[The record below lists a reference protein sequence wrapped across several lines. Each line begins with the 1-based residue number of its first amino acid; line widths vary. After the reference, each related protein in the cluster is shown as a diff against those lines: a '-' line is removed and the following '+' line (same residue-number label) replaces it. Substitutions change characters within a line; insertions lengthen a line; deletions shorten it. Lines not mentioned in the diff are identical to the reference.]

1 MHWQNVRSAKCLLAK
16 CPGTNITGDTTEC
29 NMVGIQRSRY
39 WEGTYWHFTHSVPV
53 FTSDIYPGSISDEE
67 IVRQSGMA
75 YHGNR
80 LLADKG
86 FLIQDIL
93 DSYGVRVETPK
104 KLEGIKQFS
113 MEDAHN
119 RNISQAR
126 VHVHQAIHRFKI
138 LRDNPYS

>member
-1 MHWQNVRSAKCLLAK
+1 MIQQSATWLEYKGHDTGKELIGISPTLL
-16 CPGTNITGDTTEC
+16 
-29 NMVGIQRSRY
+29 
-39 WEGTYWHFTHSVPV
+39 PV

-126 VHVHQAIHRFKI
+126 VHVQQAIHRFKI
-138 LRDNPYS
+138 LKEIIPIRNEHSYLKCGRYVAD